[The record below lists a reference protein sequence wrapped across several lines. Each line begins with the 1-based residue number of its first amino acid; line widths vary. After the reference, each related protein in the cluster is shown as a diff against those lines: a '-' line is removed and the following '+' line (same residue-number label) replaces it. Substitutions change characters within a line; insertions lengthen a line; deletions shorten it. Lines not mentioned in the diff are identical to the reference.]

1 MEVFVWYRGRVV
13 DIIKVSDKSKK
24 DALLWAK
31 AVVVHRHGDNA
42 PYHEFEYTVLEK
54 TSG

>member
-1 MEVFVWYRGRVV
+1 MEVFVWYRGKIV
-13 DIIKVSDKSKK
+13 DIIEAHGKSKK

-31 AVVVHRHGDNA
+31 TLVVHRHGDNA
-42 PYHEFEYTVLEK
+42 PYHDLEYTVLEK